1 MIRQYTY
8 LDSYEVKPEGF
19 THSAEMSRVHVDHCI
34 ETLRIALMCVGD
46 VTPVLI
52 KLDKSKPLG
61 AEADFSSHH
70 KCRRFDRL
78 TDWMKL
84 YSVPSEDS

>member
-8 LDSYEVKPEGF
+8 LDSYEVPPEGF
-19 THSAEMSRVHVDHCI
+19 THSAEMSRTHIDHCV
-34 ETLRIALMCVGD
+34 ETLRIALMCSGD

-52 KLDKSKPLG
+52 KLDDTKPLG
-61 AEADFSSHH
+61 GEADFSTHH

-78 TDWMKL
+78 TEWMRL
-84 YSVPSEDS
+84 NAVPVGDS